1 MLQFVLYK
9 VTFYKVI
16 LKLDRWQTSW
26 KTSGAGSLQFPLA
39 YDNPTNQF

>member
-9 VTFYKVI
+9 VTFYKV
-16 LKLDRWQTSW
+16 KLDADRPLGKHQVQ
-26 KTSGAGSLQFPLA
+26 GSLQFPLA